1 MANLNLYDSPLN
13 NFVQR
18 TYQPQTMQ
26 NRLQNAYD
34 QAMNKKTPSWAY
46 TISDMMPSLAEIV
59 AYSTTKNAFNRG
71 TIADSLE
78 REKQRRTAYNQMM
91 RENEDRQA
99 NDYVQ
104 MAKDQLGIDMA
115 LDDRE
120 RAKENAQIQRDI
132 DRENRIEAYNKWLDE
147 MELKRK
153 AQEIDSEIAINT
165 NNLNQDKFNF
175 DKERQE
181 KLELQQMKENA
192 FKDRQLDLQ
201 EKQLAQAQ
209 AQAEAKAKEEELKKN
224 QERIFTL
231 INNNSVTPEVGNLI
245 LNNPELMPYL
255 KDSGKYKKPSNVLGF
270 LPWKTGGNDNKFDFN
285 YEQYLADKGIPVT
298 KNNIAEI
305 KKQLGI

>member
-1 MANLNLYDSPLN
+1 MALDLYNNPFN

-18 TYQPQTMQ
+18 NYQPQTPQ
-26 NRLQNAYD
+26 NRLQTAYD
-34 QAMNKKTPSWAY
+34 QAMSRRTPEWAR
-46 TISDMMPSLAEIV
+46 TVSDIMPSLAEIV
-59 AYSTTKNAFNRG
+59 AYGTTKGAFNQGR
-71 TIADSLE
+71 IVDSLE

-91 RENEDRQA
+91 RENEDKQV

-104 MAKDQLGIDMA
+104 MAKEQLGFDMA
-115 LDDRE
+115 QDDKEYARLEAQRKADEERE
-120 RAKENAQIQRDI
+120 R
-132 DRENRIEAYNKWLDE
+132 RIEAYNQWLDE

-153 AQEIDSEIAINT
+153 QQEIDNEIAINT

-175 DKERQE
+175 DKERQDN
-181 KLELQQMKENA
+181 LETQQMKENA
-192 FKDRQLDLQ
+192 FKDRQLNLQ
-201 EKQLAQAQ
+201 EKQLAQQQ

-285 YEQYLADKGIPVT
+285 YEQYLIDKGIPVT

-305 KKQLGI
+305 KKQLGL